1 MVNKYVLLISDKA
14 AESVE
19 SAASAADDVEA
30 LISHNQY
37 LHKVLTK
44 YKNKITEYYKSK
56 LWDRYKKLSNEYEF
70 IFNTPNHESNI
81 STYNPVSRS
90 FFKMWELLHDFKDEL
105 NIQNLE
111 PINAIFLA
119 EGPGGFA
126 EALIKYRG
134 EADARADASGE
145 AGGTDQYYGISLK
158 ATNKN
163 IPDWKYQDKI
173 SICYGSDNTG
183 DLYKKHNLDYLN
195 KNLPKMH
202 FITAD
207 GGFDFSYDFNAQ
219 EESSIHLILCEIY
232 AALTMQLDGGSFI
245 LKIYD
250 IFHEYTIK
258 LIILLKYFYK
268 DIYIVKPLTSRPANS
283 EKYLICIGFAP
294 GGSPR
299 QLINKLGDL
308 ITSYTPRNVQLFFDT
323 IKYSNHILHNIV
335 SYNVYYTFR
344 QVYYIEQTITYIR
357 EFSKTFHDDDI
368 KNEIKK
374 ITDDNRL
381 QSLEWCKKYKIEYRE
396 N

>member
-1 MVNKYVLLISDKA
+1 MVNKYVLLISDTDA
-14 AESVE
+14 SPSDNVE
-19 SAASAADDVEA
+19 VET
-30 LISHNQY
+30 LLSHNQY

-105 NIQNLE
+105 NIQNVE

-134 EADARADASGE
+134 DSRGDSDA
-145 AGGTDQYYGISLK
+145 YYGISLK

-163 IPDWKYQDKI
+163 IPEWKYQDKI

-232 AALTMQLDGGSFI
+232 AALTMQLDGGCFI

-258 LIILLKYFYK
+258 LITLLKYFYK

-283 EKYLICIGFAP
+283 EKYLICIGFRM
-294 GGSPR
+294 GEQGLQGSPIEKLG
-299 QLINKLGDL
+299 QLISN
-308 ITSYTPRNVQLFFDT
+308 YTPRNVQLFFDT

-396 N
+396 

>member
-1 MVNKYVLLISDKA
+1 MVNKYVLLISEAAAGDKEAGVA
-14 AESVE
+14 ATTES
-19 SAASAADDVEA
+19 
-30 LISHNQY
+30 LLSHNEY

-44 YKNKITEYYKSK
+44 YKNKITDYYKSK

-105 NIQNLE
+105 NIDSG

-126 EALIKYRG
+126 EALIKYRS
-134 EADARADASGE
+134 DASGK
-145 AGGTDQYYGISLK
+145 ADDKYYGISLK

-163 IPDWKYQDKI
+163 IPDWKYQDQI
-173 SICYGSDNTG
+173 FICYGSDNTG

-250 IFHEYTIK
+250 IFHDYTIK
-258 LIILLKYFYK
+258 LITLLKSFYK
-268 DIYIVKPLTSRPANS
+268 NIYIVKPLTSRPANS
-283 EKYLICIGFAP
+283 EKYLICMGFV
-294 GGSPR
+294 GLQGSGS
-299 QLINKLGDL
+299 LGTIEKLGDL
-308 ITSYTPRNVQLFFDT
+308 ITSYTPRNLQLFFDT

-368 KNEIKK
+368 KHEIKK
-374 ITDDNRL
+374 ITDENRL
-381 QSLEWCKKYKIEYRE
+381 KSLEWCKKYKIEYRE